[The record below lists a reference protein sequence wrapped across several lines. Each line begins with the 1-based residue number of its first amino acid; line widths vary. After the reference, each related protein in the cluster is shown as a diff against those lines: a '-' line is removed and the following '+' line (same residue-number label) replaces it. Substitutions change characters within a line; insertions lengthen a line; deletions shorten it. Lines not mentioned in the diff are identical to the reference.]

1 MANKHLKLSE
11 EPHVE
16 ASSNFSQS
24 KKGVISFDDEK
35 KDNDTASVYSANAEE
50 PIDMSTVSILY
61 TSLSSL
67 VVPDDSIEAKHSSK
81 VDVRRQLHH

>member
-16 ASSNFSQS
+16 ASSNFSKS

-35 KDNDTASVYSANAEE
+35 KDNDSASVYSANADE
-50 PIDMSTVSILY
+50 PIDMSTVRILY
-61 TSLSSL
+61 TSLCRL
-67 VVPDDSIEAKHSSK
+67 LVPDDSVEAKLSSK
-81 VDVRRQLHH
+81 VVVR